1 MLKIIKNSPVIS
13 SLVKSNARS
22 LATTVSSARKQ
33 GTGKD
38 IVLIDGARTPFAMSG
53 TVYKD
58 LMAYEL
64 QKHAVLSLLRK
75 INLSPEQIQ
84 YLCIGTVIQEVRTSN
99 IARETVLSCGL
110 PLNIPAHTVT
120 QACISS
126 NQAITTSIG
135 YINSGFVDV
144 AIAGGVETMSDVPIR
159 ISRKLRALLL
169 ELNKAKSLG
178 QRLSI
183 LSKLRPGHLSLELPA
198 VSEFSTG
205 EVMGHSGDR
214 LAAAFKISRQEQD
227 EYALRSHTLAD
238 KAAREGLLTDL
249 APMILKKGI
258 VDKDNGVRVSSM
270 EKLSKLK
277 PSFIKPHGTV
287 TAANSSYLTD
297 GASACLITTLE
308 KAKQLGLKPKAYIR
322 EFNYVSQDPKDQLLL
337 GPAYAIP
344 KLLDQSGLNI
354 KDIDVFEVHEAF
366 AGQILANLKAL
377 DSDWFTNTYLKR
389 KNKIGQLDMSKFNN
403 WGGSLS
409 IGHPFGAT
417 GTRLVV
423 TAANRLINENGKHA
437 IVSACAAGGIGAA
450 VHVERFE

>member
-1 MLKIIKNSPVIS
+1 MLKIIKNSALLGGLIKNNVQ
-13 SLVKSNARS
+13 SLS
-22 LATTVSSARKQ
+22 TTVSSAKKPR
-33 GTGKD
+33 TGKD

-64 QKHAVLSLLRK
+64 QRHAVLSLLRRV
-75 INLSPEQIQ
+75 NLTPEQIE
-84 YLCIGTVIQEVRTSN
+84 YLVIGTVIQEVRTSN

-126 NQAITTSIG
+126 NQAITTAIG

-159 ISRKLRALLL
+159 INRKLRKLLL
-169 ELNKAKSLG
+169 ELNKAKSIG

-183 LSKLRPGHLSLELPA
+183 LSSLRPAHLGLELPA

-214 LAAAFKISRQEQD
+214 LAAAFKVSRQEQD

-238 KAAREGLLTDL
+238 KAAKEGLLSDL
-249 APMILKKGI
+249 APITLPKGI
-258 VDKDNGVRVSSM
+258 VDSDNGVRVSSLD
-270 EKLSKLK
+270 KLAKLK
-277 PSFIKPHGTV
+277 PSFVKPHGTV

-297 GASACLITTLE
+297 GASACLITTAE

-322 EFNYVSQDPKDQLLL
+322 EFTYVSQDPKDQLLL
-337 GPAYAIP
+337 GPAYAMP
-344 KLLDQSGLNI
+344 KILDKTGLHI

-377 DSDWFTNTYLKR
+377 DSDWFTTNYLKR
-389 KNKIGQLDMSKFNN
+389 KNKIGQLDMNKFNN

-409 IGHPFGAT
+409 LGHPFGAT
-417 GTRLVV
+417 GTRLVT
-423 TAANRLINENGKHA
+423 TAANRLIKENGKYA
-437 IVSACAAGGIGAA
+437 LVSACAAGGIGHACLIEA
-450 VHVERFE
+450 I